1 MKNRKK
7 LVSIMA
13 GILAAVMLLGII
25 AGALP
30 SYVSAED
37 NRSSSQIKAEL
48 EDLKDQQTQ
57 IEEQIDGLNDQL
69 LENLGQMEEVV
80 VQKNAIDQEIFL
92 LYQKIANINEQIAMY
107 NDLIANKQEEL
118 DQAQK
123 HLQELND
130 KNKERIRAME
140 EDGQLSYWSVL
151 FKANSFSDLLDRLN
165 MIEEIAASDQR
176 RLEEMNRAAQAVERA
191 KEALETEKAA
201 VETTK
206 QELGLVQEE
215 LELKRAEADAL
226 LQQLVAKGIEYE
238 DLLDQAE
245 AENAA
250 MMEEINRLNSAY
262 DEAKEREYQQWLASQ
277 PPVIKDNM
285 SDKPIMGGQNNSSST
300 VDGVTWLVPI
310 NYTRFTSPF
319 GWREHPVYGGQRF
332 HYGVDLSAP
341 QGTPIYASRGGQVST
356 ATYGSSG
363 GYYVIINHLD
373 GYTSNYLH
381 MTHYIVSPGE
391 YVAAGQVIGYCGSTG
406 ASTGPHLHFAI
417 YKNGTAVNP
426 AEYIP
431 I

>member
-7 LVSIMA
+7 LVSIVA

-25 AGALP
+25 AGVLP

-69 LENLGQMEEVV
+69 VENLGQMEKVV

-92 LYQKIANINEQIAMY
+92 LYQKIDNINEQIATY
-107 NDLIANKQEEL
+107 NELIANKQEEL

-123 HLQELND
+123 HLQELNE

-201 VETTK
+201 VEATK

-285 SDKPIMGGQNNSSST
+285 SDTPIMGGQNNSSST
-300 VDGVTWLVPI
+300 VDGATWLVPI

-341 QGTPIYASRGGQVST
+341 QGTPIYASRGGQVTT